1 MTAIIL
7 LLIGIIVTS
16 LSTASL
22 WRAVRLYL
30 VGRRVSGILVNW
42 RHAYRHQ
49 YLGNGLYVEFRH
61 FYPIVRFEV
70 PGGSQHDIESDLA
83 YDVPDWPA
91 GRPFTVRY
99 DPANPKDA
107 TVDPLA
113 PTWIFLAIFVIAG
126 LIMLYAALLRCFS

>member
-7 LLIGIIVTS
+7 FLIGIIVTS
-16 LSTASL
+16 LSAASL

-30 VGRRVSGILVNW
+30 VGRRASGVLVNW
-42 RHAYRHQ
+42 WRTYHHQ
-49 YLGNGLYVEFRH
+49 WLGTGHGIQALLSV
-61 FYPIVRFEV
+61 VRFEV
-70 PGGSQHDIESDLA
+70 PGGSHHDLVSDLA
-83 YDVPDWPA
+83 YDKPDWPA

-113 PTWIFLAIFVIAG
+113 PTWIFLAIFLIAG
-126 LIMLYAALLRCFS
+126 FIILYAAISPVL